1 MVVYPENIGLAEM
14 PPTRS
19 GQGTVLNG
27 VLV

>member
-1 MVVYPENIGLAEM
+1 MAVYPENIGFAEM
-14 PPTRS
+14 PRTRS